1 MADDKKNTNEP
12 IKSKSNTIVTVLIC
26 IIGFITGICSM
37 DLAHGNDSIV
47 ICWLVFAIFALIAF
61 LNQKKNF
68 FKLK

>member
-1 MADDKKNTNEP
+1 MSNNNEP
-12 IKSKSNTIVTVLIC
+12 VKKSKSNTIVTVFIC
-26 IIGFITGICSM
+26 IIGFILGLSCVDGFRGDTG
-37 DLAHGNDSIV
+37 IV

>member
-12 IKSKSNTIVTVLIC
+12 VKSKSNILVTVFIC
-26 IIGFITGICSM
+26 IIGFILGTTSINLFRGDTGI
-37 DLAHGNDSIV
+37 GV
-47 ICWLVFAIFALIAF
+47 CWLIFAIFALIAF